1 MGNHSI
7 DCEFCG
13 EDRRL
18 KDPCCVAYA
27 QHEKAV
33 EEERK
38 AKRERLRREILAID
52 PDANIDSG
60 YYSDSMRLED
70 VLKLVRRVV
79 ERLKERLA

>member
-1 MGNHSI
+1 M
-7 DCEFCG
+7 
-13 EDRRL
+13 
-18 KDPCCVAYA
+18 AYA